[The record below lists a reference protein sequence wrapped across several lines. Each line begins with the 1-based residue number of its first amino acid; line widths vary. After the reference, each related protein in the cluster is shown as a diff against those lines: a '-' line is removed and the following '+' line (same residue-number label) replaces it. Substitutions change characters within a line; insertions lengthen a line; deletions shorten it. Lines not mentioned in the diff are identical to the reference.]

1 MFRSR
6 ARNAFTVTTLVVMLA
21 TIAQTAAAQAKPAPT
36 TTTTSTTTTAAATG
50 GFKAGYTDIGPAIG
64 LGNIG
69 NAGAAIGG
77 RFEHGI
83 KPLPDMANGTLGIEA
98 SFDYY
103 AYSSAFFG
111 YSWSYTYMPI
121 GVTANYHFKLE
132 DPKFDPFLGAG
143 LGYSV
148 VTCRV
153 TGPATV
159 TDCPYAS
166 AVYFIGRV
174 GGRYFFSP
182 KMAMYADAGAGA
194 ATLSIGL
201 MFKMK

>member
-6 ARNAFTVTTLVVMLA
+6 TRNAFTVTTAVVTLA
-21 TIAQTAAAQAKPAPT
+21 TIAQTAVAQT
-36 TTTTSTTTTAAATG
+36 TTPAGVTSKPVATG
-50 GFKAGYTDIGPAIG
+50 GFGAGYTDIGPAIG

-69 NAGAAIGG
+69 SAGASIGA

-83 KPLPDMANGTLGIEA
+83 KSLPDMANGTLGIQA

-103 AYSSAFFG
+103 SYSAAFFG

-121 GVTANYHFKLE
+121 GVTANYHIKLD
-132 DPKFDPFLGAG
+132 DPRWDPFLGAG
-143 LGYSV
+143 LGYSIV
-148 VTCRV
+148 NCTL

-159 TDCPYAS
+159 TSCPYTS

-174 GGRYFFSP
+174 GGRYFFNP
-182 KMAMYADAGAGA
+182 RMAMYADAGAGA
-194 ATLSIGL
+194 ATLNVGL